1 MYPIGKVY
9 PGTTQTITLQESR
22 AYADATGDSADDY
35 TGPDAI
41 CPPMLHVRLLLPVM
55 EAVANDPEL
64 NLDLLRLVHGEH
76 DATFHRPLRPGDQIE
91 TRAVLESVTQKRS
104 GLVVISRL
112 FVMCDGQAAVEATT
126 TFFIRAPREPDA
138 PPATPRPAPPAPP
151 PPDATVDWQ
160 VAEDQ
165 SHRYAKVSLD
175 NNPIHT
181 DPDIA
186 AAAGLPD
193 VILHG
198 LCTMA
203 MAGRTVTTAAHA
215 TPRRVRRLGVRFAGM
230 VFNGM
235 HLQTRIWHADGKHH
249 FAVLGPDQ
257 RPVITNGTAQF
268 SE

>member
-9 PGTTQTITLQESR
+9 PGTPQTITLQESHE
-22 AYADATGDSADDY
+22 YAAATGDSADDY
-35 TGPDAI
+35 IGTDPI
-41 CPPMLHVRLLLPVM
+41 CPPMIHVRLLLPVM
-55 EAVANDPEL
+55 EAVAHDPEL
-64 NLDLLRLVHGEH
+64 RLDLLRLVHGEH
-76 DATFHRPLRPGDQIE
+76 DATFHHPLRPGDHVE

-112 FVMCDGQAAVEATT
+112 FAVCEGKTAVEATT
-126 TFFIRAPREPDA
+126 TFFIRASKPAGAPKAAPRSA
-138 PPATPRPAPPAPP
+138 PHTPP

-165 SHRYAKVSLD
+165 SYRYATVSLD

-181 DPDIA
+181 DPAVA
-186 AAAGLPD
+186 AAAGLPN

-203 MAGRTVTTAAHA
+203 MAGRTVTTAAQK
-215 TPRRVRRLGVRFAGM
+215 TPRRVQRLGVRFAGM

-235 HLQTRIWHADGKHH
+235 KLQTRIWHTAESHQ
-249 FAVLGPDQ
+249 FAVFGPDQ
-257 RPVITNGTAQF
+257 RPVITNGIAQF
-268 SE
+268 SQ